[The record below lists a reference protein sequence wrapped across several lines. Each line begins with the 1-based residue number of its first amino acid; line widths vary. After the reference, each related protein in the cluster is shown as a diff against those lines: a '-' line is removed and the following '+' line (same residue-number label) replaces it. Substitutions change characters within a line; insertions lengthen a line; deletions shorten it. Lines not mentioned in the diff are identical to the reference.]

1 MYMKLWGSLHPQSKA
16 NRYKEEQGCEH
27 LDYWIE
33 LLMDKLPTGD
43 KSTFFQNILNLNPA
57 FT

>member
-43 KSTFFQNILNLNPA
+43 KSTFFQNILK
-57 FT
+57 TI